1 MDSALARVKLKIYLP
16 SLQTCRLVSNM
27 LKELPSI
34 KNARKPARELWEA
47 VVSIYSTNAQHKR
60 TSSGRESAM
69 YRDSQ
74 LGILPR
80 DFFKQF
86 MQKIKVSLG
95 YSNL

>member
-1 MDSALARVKLKIYLP
+1 M
-16 SLQTCRLVSNM
+16 SNM

-47 VVSIYSTNAQHKR
+47 VVTIYSTNAQHKR

-69 YRDSQ
+69 YRDSH

-86 MQKIKVSLG
+86 MQKIKVCMSPVLRKPV
-95 YSNL
+95 

>member
-1 MDSALARVKLKIYLP
+1 M
-16 SLQTCRLVSNM
+16 SNM

-86 MQKIKVSLG
+86 MQKIKVDSILILTDRVT
-95 YSNL
+95 YKTCSIKKIRWLD